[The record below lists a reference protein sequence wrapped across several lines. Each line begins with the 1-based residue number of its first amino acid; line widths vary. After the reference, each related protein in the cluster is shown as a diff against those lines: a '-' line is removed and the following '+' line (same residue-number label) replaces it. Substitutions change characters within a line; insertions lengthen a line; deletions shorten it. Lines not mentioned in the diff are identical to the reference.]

1 MWHAVDLHSCN
12 GGPVAVKLIQPLEP
26 THEQYIMREIDI
38 LQRITH
44 PNVAVFIAN
53 WTIAPNYHVLVLEHC
68 GGGSLKLYLKK
79 RKRLEERDARA
90 VLLQILAAM
99 SHLNS
104 LGIIHYDVKPANIM
118 FDSLMIVK
126 IIDFGWSKTTVGA
139 MPDGSVHCS
148 LKGGTVSYKPP
159 EGYDLVGTIR

>member
-1 MWHAVDLHSCN
+1 
-12 GGPVAVKLIQPLEP
+12 
-26 THEQYIMREIDI
+26 
-38 LQRITH
+38 
-44 PNVAVFIAN
+44 
-53 WTIAPNYHVLVLEHC
+53 
-68 GGGSLKLYLKK
+68 
-79 RKRLEERDARA
+79 
-90 VLLQILAAM
+90 M

-159 EGYDLVGTIR
+159 EGYDLVGTISNKVDVWATGITFYQMIYGKVPFGAGISHDDYIAQHREIHRDGFEFPTHITMTEIRKRFIKSCL